1 MSGKR
6 FILGIDI
13 GGTKTALECR
23 DLAGNT
29 LDRDRI
35 PTGAAHGAQVVLDG
49 IQVRC
54 QHMLNGIDGELVA
67 VGAVSPGVVQDDGIL
82 LAPNNPGWDT
92 LSLRSEL
99 QERLQAATVVV
110 DNDVKAATLAEARV
124 GSLADVSHGI
134 FLSLGTGLAAA
145 AVIDGVVL
153 RGAHHAATEIAYQ
166 LVCRAPAGPEPDG
179 AAPPLE
185 SYVSG
190 AAIARRASALLG
202 RNVST
207 EEALEAGRMQEDL
220 RRMVDDAFDTLGAHL
235 ANLAIV
241 IDPDRIVVGGGMVA
255 QHARFFPHLTA
266 VLNSAVP
273 FPPELVVS
281 RFAQSGP
288 LLGALLLAG
297 DVAAPSENTGRWAR

>member
-1 MSGKR
+1 MSGIQ

-29 LDRDRI
+29 LDHARI

-49 IQVRC
+49 IQLRC
-54 QHMLNGIDGELVA
+54 QHMLAGIHGKLVA
-67 VGAVSPGVVQDDGIL
+67 VGAVSPGVVQDGGIL
-82 LAPNNPGWDT
+82 LAPNNPGWET
-92 LSLRSEL
+92 LSLRTEL
-99 QERLQAATVVV
+99 QERLQAATVIV
-110 DNDVKAATLAEARV
+110 DNDVKAATLAEARL

-145 AVIDGVVL
+145 AVINGVVL

-166 LVCRAPAGPEPDG
+166 LVCHTPPGPEPDG
-179 AAPPLE
+179 AAPLE

-207 EEALEAGRMQEDL
+207 EEALEAGSMQADL
-220 RRMVDDAFDTLGAHL
+220 KRMVDEAFDTLGAHL

-241 IDPDRIVVGGGMVA
+241 IDPDRIAVGGGMA
-255 QHARFFPHLTA
+255 ARHKRFFPHLTA
-266 VLNSAVP
+266 ILNSTVP
-273 FPPELVVS
+273 FPPELVLS
-281 RFAQSGP
+281 RFAQSGS
-288 LLGALLLAG
+288 LIGALLLASE
-297 DVAAPSENTGRWAR
+297 AAARSEICPPP

>member
-1 MSGKR
+1 MSGTR
-6 FILGIDI
+6 FVLGIDI

-23 DLAGNT
+23 DLVGNT

-35 PTGAAHGAQVVLDG
+35 PTGAAHGARVALDG
-49 IQVRC
+49 IEQRC
-54 QHMLNGIDGELVA
+54 QRMLTGIDGTLVA

-99 QERLQAATVVV
+99 QHRLQTGTVVV
-110 DNDVKAATLAEARV
+110 DNDVKAATLAEARL
-124 GSLADVSHGI
+124 GSLAGVSHGI

-153 RGAHHAATEIAYQ
+153 RGAHHAATEIGYQ
-166 LVCRAPAGPEPDG
+166 LVYRAPTGPEPDE
-179 AAPPLE
+179 AAPLE

-207 EEALEAGRMQEDL
+207 EEALEAGDGQEDL
-220 RRMVDDAFDTLGAHL
+220 RRMVDDAFDTLALHL
-235 ANLAIV
+235 ANLAIA
-241 IDPDRIVVGGGMVA
+241 IDPDRIAAGGGMIA
-255 QHARFFPHLTA
+255 QHGRFFPHLRA

-273 FPPELVVS
+273 FPPELVVA
-281 RFAQSGP
+281 RFAQNGS
-288 LLGALLLAG
+288 LMGALLLAG
-297 DVAAPSENTGRWAR
+297 DAAAQVDNGTLP